1 MSITSRMGL
10 DDGVWIA
17 TALLHR
23 EHPARTDFSNKEIER
38 RYEQEGFADER
49 KSYGMSISFDAVAN
63 KPANPGRTRMLF
75 ETARGRRRLYRPG
88 DAYDVSREG
97 PPDQRGLR
105 FVPFREDIPE
115 QYRYLLDW
123 YRDEYA
129 RPVDEDP
136 ILAMVGIGRG
146 LWSDEHPDDYVRRL
160 REDWG

>member
-1 MSITSRMGL
+1 
-10 DDGVWIA
+10 
-17 TALLHR
+17 
-23 EHPARTDFSNKEIER
+23 
-38 RYEQEGFADER
+38 
-49 KSYGMSISFDAVAN
+49 
-63 KPANPGRTRMLF
+63 
-75 ETARGRRRLYRPG
+75 
-88 DAYDVSREG
+88 
-97 PPDQRGLR
+97 
-105 FVPFREDIPE
+105 VPFREDIPE